1 MVLRGDWG
9 LRLIAWLSLYP
20 KMRPFVHGSH
30 GSYGFFR
37 FFMVVSMLIE
47 PNLGPLQPLLHHPDL
62 DQPNVIGSLTALG
75 TVLLV
80 FTSFNLNLSPVLR
93 SARAGGR
100 ITAHPVNLLLAV
112 LTLAAILVVIGAI
125 IVDQYPCWMGV
136 PNCD

>member
-62 DQPNVIGSLTALG
+62 DQPNVIGSLTACVDAEG
-75 TVLLV
+75 RFSVTSSYPLLIGFV
-80 FTSFNLNLSPVLR
+80 TFQAQLS
-93 SARAGGR
+93 GG
-100 ITAHPVNLLLAV
+100 LLS
-112 LTLAAILVVIGAI
+112 
-125 IVDQYPCWMGV
+125 
-136 PNCD
+136 